1 MSAGIDRDAADTLMN
16 DYVERLDGDRL
27 EDWLELFTEDCSYRI
42 LPRENV
48 DLGMPAPIMLCT
60 NKNMLRDRVT
70 ALRTA
75 NEYNLHYGRHL
86 VSNLRLKPD
95 GEGACRV
102 EASFA
107 VYQTNLE
114 GQTRLFSVGRYQDRA
129 RLEGGR
135 LLFCEK
141 LVVIDTFSVPSLLA
155 IPL

>member
-1 MSAGIDRDAADTLMN
+1 MSAVAREAADGLLN
-16 DYVERLDGDRL
+16 DYVDRLDDDRL
-27 EDWLELFTEDCSYRI
+27 EEWLELFTEDASYRI
-42 LPRENV
+42 LPRENAE
-48 DLGMPAPIMLCT
+48 LGLPAPLMLCT
-60 NKNMLRDRVT
+60 NKDMLRDRVT

-86 VSNLRLKPD
+86 VSNLRVTPE
-95 GEGACRV
+95 GEGACRL
-102 EASFA
+102 EANFA
-107 VYQTNLE
+107 VFQTNLE
-114 GQTRLFSVGRYQDRA
+114 GQSRLFSVGRYRDRA

>member
-1 MSAGIDRDAADTLMN
+1 DGWRGSDPRRRSSRERHSGARLLGVLRRAHGHRARRRRAMSTGIDRESADTLMN
-16 DYVERLDGDRL
+16 DYCERLDGDRL
-27 EDWLELFTEDCSYRI
+27 EDWLQLFTDDCSYRT

-48 DLGMPAPIMLCT
+48 DLGMPAPIMLCA

-86 VSNLRLKPD
+86 VSNLRLKPE
-95 GEGACRV
+95 GEGACRL

-114 GQTRLFSVGRYQDRA
+114 GQ
-129 RLEGGR
+129 
-135 LLFCEK
+135 
-141 LVVIDTFSVPSLLA
+141 
-155 IPL
+155 